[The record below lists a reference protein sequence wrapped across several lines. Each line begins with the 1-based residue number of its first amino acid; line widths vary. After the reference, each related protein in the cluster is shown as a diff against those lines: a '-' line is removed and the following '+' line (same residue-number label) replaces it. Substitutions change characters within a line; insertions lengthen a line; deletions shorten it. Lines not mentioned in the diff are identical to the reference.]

1 MSRVDVDG
9 FMRTLLIID
18 DQPSVLQTLDYVF
31 SLHGYRTLLA
41 SSGEAGL
48 ELAANQS
55 FDAALVDLHMPGMD
69 GLSVC
74 RGLRERAIAARSDAR
89 VWMMTAAH
97 TSAMVTKAAEAG
109 AIELLK
115 KPLIVRRSF
124 KRWKITA
131 VGGGR
136 SRRWCRRARRRALT
150 NASRP
155 AEFESA
161 QRGSKPA
168 AADR

>member
-69 GLSVC
+69 GPC
-74 RGLRERAIAARSDAR
+74 
-89 VWMMTAAH
+89 
-97 TSAMVTKAAEAG
+97 
-109 AIELLK
+109 
-115 KPLIVRRSF
+115 
-124 KRWKITA
+124 
-131 VGGGR
+131 VGDCANGR
-136 SRRWCRRARRRALT
+136 SRRGATRAY
-150 NASRP
+150 
-155 AEFESA
+155 
-161 QRGSKPA
+161 G
-168 AADR
+168 